1 MRCHP
6 YFIENDD
13 SGQLGGVL
21 RVNGLRENNKINE
34 SLEETNNRNDLNWAK
49 NCDVPWGISKPN
61 SKLVLVCLLL
71 PTSGEAFFYPL
82 LSQLQEKQV
91 LLMLALE
98 VPMSADLSSGVFSAI
113 LVSNNLRLQKCYVHF
128 CI

>member
-61 SKLVLVCLLL
+61 SKLVLIRRGLLL
-71 PTSGEAFFYPL
+71 ASFIAVAGKTS
-82 LSQLQEKQV
+82 
-91 LLMLALE
+91 
-98 VPMSADLSSGVFSAI
+98 
-113 LVSNNLRLQKCYVHF
+113 LVDACS
-128 CI
+128 